1 MFSLVAAI
9 QPTCFNQFCSI
20 LLHCLSNN
28 VRQEMKELAKV
39 QEVVELCIK
48 PIGYCRGTGSSN
60 APLVCILHACDFFHS
75 LNIGKTPAPLMES
88 PYPLTKYVSCWFL
101 KHASWSSLRSAQC
114 AAEFVISRRTSGE
127 LSLPLSRDVHI
138 ASTRED
144 GKVSQ

>member
-1 MFSLVAAI
+1 
-9 QPTCFNQFCSI
+9 
-20 LLHCLSNN
+20 
-28 VRQEMKELAKV
+28 MKELAKV